1 MNYLLYT
8 IINNVFN
15 LLQMLIMVRVVLSW
29 IPHNPYNQLIQL
41 VYQITD
47 VVLKPLRDFFP
58 LQTAVVDFTPII
70 AFFLLGFIKKFLIL
84 AV

>member
-15 LLQMLIMVRVVLSW
+15 LLQMLIMIRVVLSW

-47 VVLKPLRDFFP
+47 IILKPLRDFFQ
-58 LQTAVVDFTPII
+58 LQTVGVDFTPII
-70 AFFLLGFIKKFLIL
+70 AFFLLGFIKKILIM

>member
-58 LQTAVVDFTPII
+58 LQTADVDFTPII

>member
-15 LLQMLIMVRVVLSW
+15 LLQMLIMIRVVLSW

-58 LQTAVVDFTPII
+58 LQTAGVDFTPII
-70 AFFLLGFIKKFLIL
+70 AFFLLGFIKKILIM